1 MARSTVPRVRAQIVV
16 LAEDL
21 GVILEDDGAARNDP
35 RTVADDDRPM
45 KHRIESSSRMT
56 PDRPNDDPGSSD
68 RPTTSDA
75 VAAKVPAMRTWT
87 ATTTMPARPQD
98 VLEVLTDPEACA
110 RWAPLPFDVE
120 ELDGRRLAS
129 GTRARVSGKLA
140 GRRVG
145 FDVEVHE
152 ASGRGLSLAADGPVG
167 FDVAYE
173 LAAVDGGSEVRASV
187 SVRPSRG
194 IAGRLLAEATSALL
208 SAGAL
213 EAAVSRIAREAV
225 AV

>member
-1 MARSTVPRVRAQIVV
+1 MTRS
-16 LAEDL
+16 
-21 GVILEDDGAARNDP
+21 
-35 RTVADDDRPM
+35 RPNGDT
-45 KHRIESSSRMT
+45 ESS
-56 PDRPNDDPGSSD
+56 G
-68 RPTTSDA
+68 RPTTREA
-75 VAAKVPAMRTWT
+75 AAAKVPAMRTWT
-87 ATTTMPARPQD
+87 ATTTTAARPQD

-120 ELDGRRLAS
+120 ELDGRRLAAGS
-129 GTRARVSGKLA
+129 RARVSGKLA

-152 ASGRGLSLAADGPVG
+152 ASGRGLSLAADGVG
-167 FDVAYE
+167 GLISFDVAYE

-194 IAGRLLAEATSALL
+194 LAGRLLAEATSALL

-213 EAAVSRIAREAV
+213 EAAVSRIAREAGV
-225 AV
+225 TSLAGHRVGFPVTGERNP

>member
-1 MARSTVPRVRAQIVV
+1 
-16 LAEDL
+16 
-21 GVILEDDGAARNDP
+21 
-35 RTVADDDRPM
+35 
-45 KHRIESSSRMT
+45 
-56 PDRPNDDPGSSD
+56 
-68 RPTTSDA
+68 
-75 VAAKVPAMRTWT
+75 MRTWT
-87 ATTTMPARPQD
+87 ATTTTAARPQD
-98 VLEVLTDPEACA
+98 VLEVLTDPEACGLGPTHP
-110 RWAPLPFDVE
+110 PLRFDVE
-120 ELDGRRLAS
+120 ELDGRRLAAGS
-129 GTRARVSGKLA
+129 RARVSGKLA

-225 AV
+225 ATA